1 MISKHGIPSKSKLY
15 FGLCAKLKREIE
27 VILQKSELLV
37 CGGVY
42 TVDSLNVAGFALY
55 IDECINQ
62 KMKSL

>member
-1 MISKHGIPSKSKLY
+1 MIFEYEIPSKSKLY
-15 FGLCAKLKREIE
+15 FGLRAKLKCEIE
-27 VILQKSELLV
+27 AILQKNDLLV